1 MIIPDILSKTLQRIP
16 WFVEL
21 NSLQMES
28 LAQIATLRHLKQ
40 DEVLFCEGDSE
51 DGLYIVMEGQIQI
64 EAHVPGH
71 GTIKLHTA
79 EPLDIIGWSALT
91 PVIRQRT
98 ASAWAETDSRLVCLN
113 SQILYQL
120 CEDDH
125 DLGYIIMRRIANVA
139 ATRLLVTRLRLFEII
154 PPTNEPIPIHLD

>member
-1 MIIPDILSKTLQRIP
+1 MMIPDLILKTLQRIP

-21 NSLQMES
+21 NPVQMES
-28 LAQIATLRHLKQ
+28 LAQITTLRPMKKG
-40 DEVLFCEGDSE
+40 ETLFCEGDSE
-51 DGLYIVMEGQIQI
+51 DGLYIVIEGQMQI

-71 GTIKLHTA
+71 GMMKLHTA

-98 ASAWAETDSRLVCLN
+98 ASARAETDCRLLCLN
-113 SQILYQL
+113 SQILNQL

-125 DLGYIIMRRIANVA
+125 DLGYIIMRRIANMA

-154 PPTNEPIPIHLD
+154 PPTNEQIQVPTA